1 MFSIRYILN
10 KDDEEELK
18 STELAGEHE
27 RWSSRYEQVP

>member
-27 RWSSRYEQVP
+27 RSTSRYEQVP